1 MHWRYSSTRLT
12 VAPLTVI
19 FGLRCDGWRRRYS
32 RYSSTIRRWISIK
45 LRSPK
50 NCRRCFENIP
60 VVSLTIHG
68 QSRAVRGTKLVAQF
82 RERHPLARPTNF
94 EQTQRDFAVS
104 LFPDFCGDFLAGS
117 LGRLKPAFI
126 SHREAHPP
134 EPRSFS
140 SVQPHL
146 ALLLLAR
153 GVRRRD
159 YTCGGGTTASR

>member
-1 MHWRYSSTRLT
+1 VDIDQIAIPKELPKVFREHS
-12 VAPLTVI
+12 VI
-19 FGLRCDGWRRRYS
+19 
-32 RYSSTIRRWISIK
+32 
-45 LRSPK
+45 
-50 NCRRCFENIP
+50 
-60 VVSLTIHG
+60 SLTIHG
-68 QSRAVRGTKLVAQF
+68 QSGAVRGTKLVAQF

-153 GVRRRD
+153 GERRRD
-159 YTCGGGTTASR
+159 YTCGGGTTASG